1 MPGINDVARE
11 AGVSI
16 ATVSNVINGTKT
28 VSEELTMK
36 VLKAVTD
43 LNYDANTFAKGLRSR
58 TTNTIGVILPKI
70 SLIYFPEILQGIEDT
85 AKKNGYTIMYFN
97 SNFDS
102 DTEKKHINL
111 LKSNWVDGIIVD
123 SCIDEINSKDYVD
136 FLLKSTSKKKRIPV
150 VVFDSNLASDRINS
164 VGIDN
169 KYCAQMAVEHLLSLG
184 HKRIAFIGGPKN
196 ISICREVCEGYVNV
210 LSNAGLE
217 VDENLIEHG
226 NYIALS
232 GYECA
237 KRLLQKGSEFTAL
250 FAANDQMSIG
260 AIKAIHEAGLVVPD
274 DIAVIGL
281 DNIFVG
287 TLINPPLSTI
297 NVPRYRI
304 GLESVELL
312 INQIENPEVGSKNV
326 LLDCNLIVRKSTD
339 KTSIQGWELMGW

>member
-1 MPGINDVARE
+1 M
-11 AGVSI
+11 
-16 ATVSNVINGTKT
+16 
-28 VSEELTMK
+28 
-36 VLKAVTD
+36 
-43 LNYDANTFAKGLRSR
+43 
-58 TTNTIGVILPKI
+58 
-70 SLIYFPEILQGIEDT
+70 IYFPEVLQGIEDT

-97 SNFDS
+97 SNYDCEI
-102 DTEKKHINL
+102 EKKHINL

-123 SCIDEINSKDYVD
+123 SCVEEKDSKEYVNY
-136 FLLKSTSKKKRIPV
+136 LLKNTSKKLQIPV
-150 VVFDSNLASDRINS
+150 VVFDSNLASDKINS

-169 KYCAQMAVEHLLSLG
+169 QYCAQMAVEHLLSLG
-184 HKRIAFIGGPKN
+184 HKNIAFIGGPKN
-196 ISICREVCEGYVNV
+196 ISICREIFEGYVNT
-210 LSNAGLE
+210 LSKADLE
-217 VDENLIEHG
+217 FNENLIECG

-237 KRLLQKGSEFTAL
+237 KRLLNKGGKFSAL

-287 TLINPPLSTI
+287 TLIDPPLSTI

-304 GLESVELL
+304 GLEAVELL
-312 INQIENPEVGSKNV
+312 MEQIQHPEVGSKSV

-339 KTSIQGWELMGW
+339 KNAQQGWELMGW